1 MALNPGMP
9 VVIVTKIDHPGLEP
23 YIKAGRDPVAE
34 VLDFL
39 HSDLLVQE
47 AYPVASYRSA
57 NFAFNE
63 ATSTT
68 TLAIIMQL
76 VQNIAAYCGAHFAVN
91 EPAKP
96 AVPAVPVPATE
107 VEEPATGNLWRQR
120 CVSCGCTQ
128 GVEPEACVLTIP
140 ESPVGPV
147 HVSDSCRSLCHCL
160 SHSWCTCLVRCCVRL
175 AGIL

>member
-1 MALNPGMP
+1 MTLNPGMP

-68 TLAIIMQL
+68 TLAIVMQL

-96 AVPAVPVPATE
+96 AVPVPAIE
-107 VEEPATGNLWRQR
+107 VEEPAAGNLWRQR

-128 GVEPEACVLTIP
+128 GVESQACVLTN
-140 ESPVGPV
+140 PVAPQVQFMSQILVEVCHILGVPV
-147 HVSDSCRSLCHCL
+147 
-160 SHSWCTCLVRCCVRL
+160 
-175 AGIL
+175 